1 MVIANAA
8 KTVGFCFVPCEKWHW
23 TPSLC
28 FCLSRAGESPP
39 TPPPAIALCHRKATT
54 ALKSL
59 LCSGTEQIKKDGMRA
74 LHASLSMT
82 ELEELE
88 DTQDTRWTWN
98 LFSLEITRCLICSL
112 STRRLNL
119 VLFVQIKTPL
129 KTRLEIQ
136 RQQQNWIL
144 TVPGRDQYCS
154 IEE

>member
-1 MVIANAA
+1 
-8 KTVGFCFVPCEKWHW
+8 
-23 TPSLC
+23 
-28 FCLSRAGESPP
+28 
-39 TPPPAIALCHRKATT
+39 
-54 ALKSL
+54 
-59 LCSGTEQIKKDGMRA
+59 MRA